1 VRICPN
7 LPAGPSLP
15 AGYSVEGLAGSLSPG
30 VNVADVFDPAFE
42 FEVGNGWGVEE
53 TADSVGIRNPP
64 KRSLSFANPLYVYDP
79 SNPSEPKEVPAPEN
93 AKEWLSWFQSHPNLE
108 TSKPVPVSVGGAS
121 GMQIDVTAS
130 SKLENYSRKIC
141 SKKPCIPLYPTG
153 GGPIF
158 AQPSGTGKDRY
169 VIVDVRGQTV
179 IINVVA
185 PPGKFDA
192 FAPKAKKVLAS
203 VEWTPATNKRANMIV
218 WAGLQALGRPSIP
231 SGLRIDP
238 RPPITPGDNATHT
251 APPIVKSTLSHAI
264 HLHPLLGKC
273 PLGNI
278 RSESTIQPGARIH
291 TQDSSQPSTSP
302 AGRELGCTSRA

>member
-1 VRICPN
+1 LVAKACTLANRNLSQAEWNKFVGPEFNYVRICPN

-130 SKLENYSRKIC
+130 STLEDSV
-141 SKKPCIPLYPTG
+141 PLYTSTWDT
-153 GGPIF
+153 IV
-158 AQPSGTGKDRY
+158 ARPSDAGWKERY
-169 VIVDVRGQTV
+169 VIVDVGGETV
-179 IINVVA
+179 IINIA
-185 PPGKFDA
+185 ARAGKFDA
-192 FAPKAKKVLAS
+192 FSPKVQEILDS
-203 VEWTPATNKRANMIV
+203 VERK
-218 WAGLQALGRPSIP
+218 
-231 SGLRIDP
+231 
-238 RPPITPGDNATHT
+238 GD
-251 APPIVKSTLSHAI
+251 
-264 HLHPLLGKC
+264 
-273 PLGNI
+273 
-278 RSESTIQPGARIH
+278 
-291 TQDSSQPSTSP
+291 
-302 AGRELGCTSRA
+302 